1 MPTLHTCVECAHA
14 EWREQLLFASDFS
27 LFEKTIVVDVLWCR
41 LKNREV
47 LPYEPACKD
56 FRPKGGERRAK
67 IGVYLIPR

>member
-1 MPTLHTCVECAHA
+1 MPAPRLCAECAHA
-14 EWREQLLFASDFS
+14 ERRELPLYFSDFS
-27 LFEKTIVVDVLWCR
+27 LTETAITIDVLWCR

-67 IGVYLIPR
+67 IGAYLILR